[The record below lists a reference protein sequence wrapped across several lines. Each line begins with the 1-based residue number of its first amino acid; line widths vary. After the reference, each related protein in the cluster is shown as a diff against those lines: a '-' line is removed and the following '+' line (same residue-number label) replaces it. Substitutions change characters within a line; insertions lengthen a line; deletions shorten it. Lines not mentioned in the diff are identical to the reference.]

1 MDGCSDNAAEK
12 LACSIKRS
20 EVPLIIAVVASLCP
34 VTGVLLCTIF
44 FFFPL
49 RCVKKIYLKDLA
61 ETH

>member
-44 FFFPL
+44 FFPL

>member
-44 FFFPL
+44 FFFSAAL
-49 RCVKKIYLKDLA
+49 CKKDLFKGLG
-61 ETH
+61 

>member
-20 EVPLIIAVVASLCP
+20 EVPLIIAVVASLCHWSFA
-34 VTGVLLCTIF
+34 VYHFF